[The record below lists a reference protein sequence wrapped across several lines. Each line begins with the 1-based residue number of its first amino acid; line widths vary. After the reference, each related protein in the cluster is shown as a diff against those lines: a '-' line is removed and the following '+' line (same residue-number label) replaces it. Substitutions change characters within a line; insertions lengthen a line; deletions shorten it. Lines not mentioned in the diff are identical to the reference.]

1 MNESITYRT
10 EKTLFEDEA
19 IKLADDAVSL
29 YKKAGYEVERM
40 NKDVLFDNISFT
52 IVFKKR
58 GKKK

>member
-1 MNESITYRT
+1 MSESITYQT
-10 EKTLFEDEA
+10 KKTLFEDKA

-40 NKDVLFDNISFT
+40 DKNVLFDHISFT
-52 IVFKKR
+52 IIFKKR